1 VNMKLT
7 TEQIG
12 LLISILNGLFSE
24 DNYDG
29 QNFMKSIATDD
40 LEELWELRSELAN
53 NSEENTQ

>member
-12 LLISILNGLFSE
+12 LLISVLNGLFSE

>member
-12 LLISILNGLFSE
+12 LLISVLNGLFSE

-40 LEELWELRSELAN
+40 LEELWELRSELVN

>member
-40 LEELWELRSELAN
+40 LEELWELRSELVN

>member
-1 VNMKLT
+1 MKLT

-12 LLISILNGLFSE
+12 LLISVLNGLFSE